1 LPRGRAW
8 RGWLWILLATGLLA
22 FLVRTTW
29 AGEASPQAAI
39 GSPAPASFP
48 WIALIAAFGVG
59 TVAAA
64 IVGWLSARAVAIS
77 NHRQNWINAPRE
89 DIVTF
94 LKELDLLHFRLAKM
108 NQSGY
113 TDDLEKQQELRAAL
127 LLVRRRIRLRL
138 NMTETPSKSLDAALE
153 ACNTIDTRVAKQERV
168 DAVLNASAVVLKREW
183 EVTKYGNLAG
193 LVTGDRL
200 QFFRRWLNA
209 FGLCLGIVGV
219 IFIFIWGPPQPTFQR
234 GVFLAIEDR
243 HVLPDG
249 RTVAQHDAEKA
260 ANEEHYKRM
269 SQIGLALILAG
280 FLLQFGNEFLPR
292 NRSAE

>member
-243 HVLPDG
+243 NVLPDG